1 MFFKILLKKNFFM
14 TKFETKD
21 LFIMN
26 MNKNGIYKTKK
37 ILFLRLISRFNIFII
52 IILIQYAGKIK
63 ARIRITLNSNI
74 NC

>member
-1 MFFKILLKKNFFM
+1 M

-52 IILIQYAGKIK
+52 IILIQYARKIK